1 MDVSGQSSDLHQRL
15 LLIESKIEAAC
26 IKVARPLGSVKL
38 VCVSKHQPIEA
49 MLELERVYAERKQY
63 PIFGENYVQEWK
75 SKRGSLSSFSKCHL
89 IGALQ
94 SNKARDAVK
103 HFDLI
108 ESVQSG
114 SILDALNKEA
124 GKFKKIQR
132 ILLQINISHDQA
144 KNGFKP
150 EELEQVLPKLNMLP
164 NLSFQG
170 LMTITAYYNEP
181 ELVRK
186 DYKLM
191 SDLKQHLLDNK
202 LCTLS
207 FEQFELSMGMS
218 QDYEIAIQEGATIVR
233 VGTALFGDRL

>member
-1 MDVSGQSSDLHQRL
+1 MDQTTKESDLAKRFYM
-15 LLIESKIEAAC
+15 IESKIRESC
-26 IKVARPLGSVKL
+26 IRAGRSVGAVKL
-38 VCVSKHQPIEA
+38 ASVSKHQPIEL
-49 MLELERVYAERKQY
+49 MLELEKIYAQRKQY
-63 PIFGENYVQEWK
+63 PIFAENYVQEWK
-75 SKRGSLSSFSKCHL
+75 SKRASLSSFSQCHL

-108 ESVQSG
+108 ESVHSD

-124 GKFKKIQR
+124 GKIKKIQR

-150 EELEQVLPKLNMLP
+150 EELEHVLPKLNMLP

-170 LMTITAYYNEP
+170 LMTITAYYSEP
-181 ELVRK
+181 EQVRK
-186 DYKLM
+186 DYRLM
-191 SDLKQHLLDNK
+191 RDLKQHLLGNN
-202 LCTLS
+202 LCALS

-218 QDYEIAIQEGATIVR
+218 QDYEIAVEEGATIVR